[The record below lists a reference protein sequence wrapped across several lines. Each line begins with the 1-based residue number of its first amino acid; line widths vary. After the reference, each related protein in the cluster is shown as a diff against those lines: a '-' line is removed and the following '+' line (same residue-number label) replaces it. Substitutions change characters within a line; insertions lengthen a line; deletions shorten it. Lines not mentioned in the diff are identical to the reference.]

1 MLSSHD
7 LFEILQRKSITV
19 HFQPILSLKNHSV
32 IGYEGL
38 SRGIGLRGGETIPP
52 LILFEAAK
60 RENRLVDLDRL
71 CREAVFE
78 VYKCIQSRDK
88 DSLLFLNLESSLLD
102 TVPPGNGYL
111 LEQVIGRKIDPTN
124 VVIEIIESK
133 VNNVANL
140 VEFVDFYRPRGFLIA
155 LDDVGSGYSNFDR
168 IAAIKPDI
176 IKIDRS
182 IVKDLDKDYYKQEVF
197 KSLGNLAR
205 KTGAIVLSE
214 GVETEEE
221 LMWAMELN
229 ADFAQGYFL
238 ARPQP
243 YNVGIAESAKGVMSQ
258 IKDHFKHLKVRRI
271 ESARKR
277 HQAYDNTVKYI
288 VEKLT
293 KSETD
298 MFSGL
303 LQEIINEFSYVE
315 ALYILDE
322 RGIQCTDTVING
334 SVNVSRRKIFQSAK
348 RGNDLSLKEY
358 FYVLTDSGLPK
369 YTTDS
374 YISLATGNL
383 CRTIATTFNG
393 FDGRSYVLCVDIL
406 EAGDSSGLIV

>member
-1 MLSSHD
+1 MLNSHD
-7 LFEILQRKSITV
+7 LFGILQRKSVTV

-38 SRGIGLRGGETIPP
+38 SRGIGPRGETIPP
-52 LILFEAAK
+52 LMLFGAAR
-60 RENRLVDLDRL
+60 RENRLVDMDRL

-78 VYKCIQSRDK
+78 VYKSIQDNE

-111 LEQVIGRKIDPTN
+111 LEQVMGRKIDPMN
-124 VVIEIIESK
+124 VVIEIIESR
-133 VNNVANL
+133 VNDMANL
-140 VEFVDFYRPRGFLIA
+140 IEFVDFYRPKGFLIA

-182 IVKDLDKDYYKQEVF
+182 IVKDLDRDYYKQEVF

-205 KTGAIVLSE
+205 KIGALVLTE

-221 LMWAMELN
+221 LLWAMELN

-238 ARPQP
+238 AGPQP
-243 YNVGIAESAKGVMSQ
+243 YNTGITEKAREVMSQ

-277 HQAYDNTVKYI
+277 HQVYDNTIQYI

-293 KSETD
+293 KSEAGR
-298 MFSGL
+298 FNGL
-303 LQEIINEFSYVE
+303 LQEIINEFPYVE
-315 ALYILDE
+315 ALYTLD
-322 RGIQCTDTVING
+322 GKGVQCTDTIING
-334 SVNVSRRKIFQSAK
+334 NANVSRRKIFQSAK
-348 RGNDLSLKEY
+348 RGDDLSLKEY
-358 FYVLTDSGLPK
+358 FYVLIDSGLPK

-374 YISLATGNL
+374 YISFATGNL

-393 FDGRSYVLCVDIL
+393 FDNRTYVLCVDIL
-406 EAGDSSGLIV
+406 EAGNNSGLTV